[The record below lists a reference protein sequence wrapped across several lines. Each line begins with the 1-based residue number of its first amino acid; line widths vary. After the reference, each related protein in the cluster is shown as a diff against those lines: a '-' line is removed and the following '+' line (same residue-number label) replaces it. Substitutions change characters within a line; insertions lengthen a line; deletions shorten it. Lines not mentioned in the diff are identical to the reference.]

1 MRKTMKTS
9 KVLVI
14 EDDEEI
20 SRLTKMYLE
29 ADGYVVLVVNDGAQA
44 LSTIQKT
51 MPDIIIL
58 DLMLPNVSGHEICKL
73 ARRFYSQPILVL
85 TALDD
90 DINEV
95 SLLKLGADDYLCKP
109 VKPHILE
116 ARIEAL
122 LRRSTRQLKQT
133 SSSLAFH
140 LDAARQCASIAG
152 KTIDLTDAEF
162 ELLNLLYQHKGKTVS
177 RGDCCHVLR
186 GIHYDVS
193 DRSIDMRISGLRKKL
208 NDTQKPYKTIVTVR
222 NKGYLL
228 NVD

>member
-1 MRKTMKTS
+1 MTT
-9 KVLVI
+9 
-14 EDDEEI
+14 
-20 SRLTKMYLE
+20 
-29 ADGYVVLVVNDGAQA
+29 
-44 LSTIQKT
+44 
-51 MPDIIIL
+51 
-58 DLMLPNVSGHEICKL
+58 
-73 ARRFYSQPILVL
+73 
-85 TALDD
+85 
-90 DINEV
+90 V

-109 VKPHILE
+109 IKPHILE

-122 LRRSTRQLKQT
+122 LRRSTKQLKQT

-140 LDAARQCASIAG
+140 LDTARQCASIAG

-186 GIHYDVS
+186 GIHYDAS